1 MKGGESNISSVAKM
15 VLNDYQRGKL
25 PYYVLPPGCDK
36 EKLELKQNT
45 EFIEEVLKENAAENT
60 ESTVEAAAEDVDGEK
75 KQEPESQASR
85 EPTTSKIQEKKLVQA
100 AKKVSQK
107 IKKTEKLTGKNKFG
121 DLKKFKN
128 SNK

>member
-1 MKGGESNISSVAKM
+1 M

-45 EFIEEVLKENAAENT
+45 EFIEEVLKENTVENS

-75 KQEPESQASR
+75 KQETEPQASL
-85 EPTTSKIQEKKLVQA
+85 EPTTSNSKIPEKKLVHA
-100 AKKVSQK
+100 AKKVAQK
-107 IKKTEKLTGKNKFG
+107 IKKTEKITGKNKFG

-128 SNK
+128 FNK